1 MSELRQSL
9 RSSVAASTAPYG
21 YTLTIWASGAIAI
34 SLLGTP
40 DLLDVLLLMAGAVS
54 AFVSIE
60 ALAYGS
66 IALQIR
72 VGPPPQVTV
81 WGSAHW
87 VASGLAIVAVWGVD
101 HLVGGPA
108 GWALSGL
115 LATTLYLLINSTQV
129 ALASRRPPHAGGGG
143 DSGSAAHLRVVGER
157 GASVPGS
164 GPSALAPPAAG
175 NRH

>member
-1 MSELRQSL
+1 MSELRNSL

-21 YTLTIWASGAIAI
+21 YTLTVWASGATAI

-40 DLLDVLLLMAGAVS
+40 DLPDVLLLMAGAVC

-60 ALAYGS
+60 TFAYGS
-66 IALQIR
+66 LASRIR

-87 VASGLAIVAVWGVD
+87 ISSGLAILAVWASD
-101 HLVGGPA
+101 HLVHGPA

-115 LATTLYLLINSTQV
+115 WRPRSTCWSTRHRSRSP
-129 ALASRRPPHAGGGG
+129 AGASCLRMSA
-143 DSGSAAHLRVVGER
+143 GSAR
-157 GASVPGS
+157 
-164 GPSALAPPAAG
+164 
-175 NRH
+175 